1 MCCCWLVGC
10 LVGGF
15 DVGCGFVIVLRVF
28 GVCFCVLMVG
38 YCPTCWG
45 LRFTVGFG
53 FRVVDLLGI
62 WDAWFVIC
70 LLACY
75 IGGLVEFD
83 WFVVV
88 VCFAGYFLWFIDLV
102 CYLLWLVVFYL
113 VRFLSRF
120 CCGFWVC
127 LLVVC
132 LWLVI
137 C

>member
-1 MCCCWLVGC
+1 MCCCWLVDC

-70 LLACY
+70 LFACC
-75 IGGLVEFD
+75 IGGLVEFGCL
-83 WFVVV
+83 WSLFVCGLLSVV
-88 VCFAGYFLWFIDLV
+88 YRFG
-102 CYLLWLVVFYL
+102 LLLIVVGCFYL

-127 LLVVC
+127 LLVIC